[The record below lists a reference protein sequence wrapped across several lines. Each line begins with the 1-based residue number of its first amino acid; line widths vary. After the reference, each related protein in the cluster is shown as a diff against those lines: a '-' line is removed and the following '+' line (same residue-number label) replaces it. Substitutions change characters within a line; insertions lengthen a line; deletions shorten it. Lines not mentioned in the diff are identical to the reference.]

1 MPFYDTAIG
10 RKVARVPAN
19 LRGMGAMLASAM
31 TISSMNGVVHQL
43 TSVMHPFEIAFFRQV
58 FGLIFIA
65 AVFLRGGLQPLYT
78 RKFKLHALRAVLNAI
93 ALLTFFVAIS
103 LEPLAKVIG
112 LGFTAPL
119 LATLGAAFF
128 LGEAMGARRWTALAI
143 GVVGSV
149 VIIRPGFEAISL
161 GTILVLVSNAS
172 WACALVVIKV
182 LAATESSVTITAY
195 AAMLMTPIT
204 LACALFVWQWPSA
217 EQIYW
222 LIGIGV
228 FGTFA
233 QLCLSQAFRE
243 ADATLVLPVDFTKF
257 IWVGLIGYFF
267 FAEIPDV
274 WTVAG
279 AATICTGVLYNAYR
293 ERASAP

>member
-1 MPFYDTAIG
+1 MSFHDTAIG
-10 RKVARVPAN
+10 RRVGRMPAN

-31 TISSMNGVVHQL
+31 TISSMNGVVHNL
-43 TSVMHPFEIAFFRQV
+43 TDSMHPFEIAFFRQI
-58 FGLIFIA
+58 FGLIFIWA
-65 AVFLRGGLQPLYT
+65 LFLRGGLQPLRT
-78 RKFKLHALRAVLNAI
+78 RKFRLYALRAILNAI
-93 ALLTFFVAIS
+93 ALLTFFYALG

-143 GVVGSV
+143 GVVGAV
-149 VIIRPGFEAISL
+149 VIIRPGFEEISL
-161 GTILVLVSNAS
+161 GMMMVLLSNAS

-182 LAATESSVTITAY
+182 LARTESSVTITAW
-195 AAMLMTPIT
+195 AALLMAPVT
-204 LACALFVWQWPSA
+204 LVFALFVWQWPSV
-217 EQIYW
+217 ETLYW

-243 ADATLVLPVDFTKF
+243 ADAAQVLPVDFTKF
-257 IWVGLIGYFF
+257 VWVSLIGYFF
-267 FAEIPDV
+267 FAEVPDA

-279 AATICTGVLYNAYR
+279 ALTICSGVLYNAYR
-293 ERASAP
+293 ERTAAP

>member
-10 RKVARVPAN
+10 RRVGRMPAN
-19 LRGMGAMLASAM
+19 LRGMGSMLVSAM

-43 TSVMHPFEIAFFRQV
+43 TDSMHAFEIAFFRQI
-58 FGLIFIA
+58 FGLIFIWA
-65 AVFLRGGLQPLYT
+65 LFLRGGLQPLRT
-78 RKFKLHALRAVLNAI
+78 RKFRLYALRAILNAI
-93 ALLTFFVAIS
+93 ALLTFFVALS
-103 LEPLAKVIG
+103 LEPLARVVG

-128 LGEAMGARRWTALAI
+128 LGEAMGARRWMALAI
-143 GVVGSV
+143 GVVGAV
-149 VIIRPGFEAISL
+149 VIIRPGFEEISL
-161 GTILVLVSNAS
+161 GMMMVLLSNTS

-182 LAATESSVTITAY
+182 LARTESSVTITAY
-195 AAMLMTPIT
+195 AALLMTPVT
-204 LACALFVWQWPSA
+204 LVCALFVWQWPTA
-217 EQIYW
+217 QQLYW

-257 IWVGLIGYFF
+257 VWVGLIGYFF
-267 FAEIPDV
+267 FAEVPDA

-279 AATICTGVLYNAYR
+279 ALTICSGVLYNAYR
-293 ERASAP
+293 ERAAAP